1 MTWDPL
7 ALPRSDGRT
16 FAVTGAT
23 AGIGYFAAEQLAST
37 GARVVLVSRS
47 AAKLDRARTTL
58 LEHVPGAAVDTVVL
72 DLTSLASVAAAGA
85 ELSALPRLD
94 GVLLNGGSMT
104 MTRGASTSDGLPLMI
119 GTHHIA
125 NAALAAA
132 VLPALAR
139 TALDTDRPARLVHT
153 STGFV
158 RRFRFEIDDLLDEPR
173 VAIAAY
179 THAKTATEI
188 FAFELDRRLRAAGTP
203 VQSLV
208 VRPGVGTDAKTPERA
223 GVRDATTPFQRNYL
237 TPLAQGKD
245 TAAWSAVRAMLDQTL
260 QGGDYVGP
268 AGAFRGLPVVVEK
281 SAHTVTP
288 PGDRAA
294 RLWDQTER
302 LISTPLSIPAAA
314 DH

>member
-7 ALPRSDGRT
+7 TLPRSDGRT

-37 GARVVLVSRS
+37 GAHVVLVSRTP
-47 AAKLDRARTTL
+47 AKLDRARATL
-58 LEHVPGAAVDTVVL
+58 LEHVRGAQVDTVVL

-85 ELSALPRLD
+85 ELAALPRLD
-94 GVLLNGGSMT
+94 GMLLNGGTMT
-104 MTRGASTSDGLPLMI
+104 MARGMSTSDGLPLMI
-119 GTHHIA
+119 GTHHVA

-139 TALDTDRPARLVHT
+139 SAVDSGDPARLVHT

-158 RRFRFEIDDLLDEPR
+158 RRFRFEIDDLLDAPR

-179 THAKTATEI
+179 IHAKTATEI
-188 FAFELDRRLRAAGTP
+188 FAFELDRRLRARSTP

-208 VRPGVGTDAKTPERA
+208 VRPGVGVDAKTPERI
-223 GVRDATTPFQRNYL
+223 GVRDSTTPSQRNPV

-245 TAAWSAVRAMLDQTL
+245 TAAWSAVRAMLDPSL
-260 QGGDYVGP
+260 RSGDYVGP
-268 AGAFRGLPVVVEK
+268 AGAFRGLPVVVER
-281 SAHTVTP
+281 SAHTATP

-302 LISTPLSIPAAA
+302 LGGVTLSHTEGPL
-314 DH
+314 